1 MSNLKIDKPVTQAA
15 PAANPVKLA
24 EAPKEQKSNDG
35 RMSQREAVFT
45 SIFQILKNDKVNFDG
60 NSLVKPHLTE
70 ERLKKVYDV
79 LIENFKAKKVA
90 LKDTPSNQKK
100 LADPSELRTYI
111 TGLVNNWI
119 RRDPR
124 LNGKP
129 AKKN

>member
-1 MSNLKIDKPVTQAA
+1 
-15 PAANPVKLA
+15 
-24 EAPKEQKSNDG
+24 
-35 RMSQREAVFT
+35 
-45 SIFQILKNDKVNFDG
+45 VNFDG